1 MSDPVKKLEE
11 KFEKIRTLYE
21 DKAINESEYIDLLEG
36 LEIQEDIAL
45 NAKQMEEKVRVQVM
59 IMNTINVVKALI

>member
-11 KFEKIRTLYE
+11 KFVKIRTLYE

-36 LEIQEDIAL
+36 LKIQEDVAL
-45 NAKQMEEKVRVQVM
+45 DAKQMEEKVKVQLM

>member
-11 KFEKIRTLYE
+11 KFEKIRALYE
-21 DKAINESEYIDLLEG
+21 DKSINESEYIDLLEG

>member
-1 MSDPVKKLEE
+1 
-11 KFEKIRTLYE
+11 
-21 DKAINESEYIDLLEG
+21 IDLLEG

-45 NAKQMEEKVRVQVM
+45 NAKQMEEKVKVQIM

>member
-11 KFEKIRTLYE
+11 KFNKIRALYE
-21 DKAINESEYIDLLEG
+21 DKSINESEYIDLLEG

-45 NAKQMEEKVRVQVM
+45 NAKQMEEKVKVQIM

>member
-11 KFEKIRTLYE
+11 KFNKIRALYE
-21 DKAINESEYIDLLEG
+21 DKSINESEYIDLLEG

-45 NAKQMEEKVRVQVM
+45 NAKQMEEKVKVQVM